1 MLHDSLYL
9 GFDFIGEF
17 WFGTELTTWIAI
29 YFTMAYLKKYCMEW
43 MDSIKSNQWVK
54 NNNPFLFMIAVG
66 LFNIAR
72 TVRFSNDA
80 VNCISGLTLLI
91 YIVHENL
98 ILRTYYRPAMANYVY
113 EHYDYDH
120 IIVWVLILAAVIF
133 LFSMLAASFY
143 KQTLEK
149 IVKMPAQIPFWT
161 TFYICCYSSN

>member
-1 MLHDSLYL
+1 
-9 GFDFIGEF
+9 
-17 WFGTELTTWIAI
+17 
-29 YFTMAYLKKYCMEW
+29 
-43 MDSIKSNQWVK
+43 
-54 NNNPFLFMIAVG
+54 MIAVG

-120 IIVWVLILAAVIF
+120 IIVWVLILAAVI
-133 LFSMLAASFY
+133 L
-143 KQTLEK
+143 
-149 IVKMPAQIPFWT
+149 
-161 TFYICCYSSN
+161 